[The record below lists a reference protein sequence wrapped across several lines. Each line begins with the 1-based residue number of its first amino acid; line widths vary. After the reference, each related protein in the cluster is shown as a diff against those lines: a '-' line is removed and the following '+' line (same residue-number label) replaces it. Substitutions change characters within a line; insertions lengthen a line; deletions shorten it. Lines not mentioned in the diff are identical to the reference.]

1 MPNNETPT
9 SESQTYQSMLESV
22 EKIVSD
28 ISSEKLELDHV
39 VKEVERGY
47 ELIRKM
53 RSRLDETKQKIDH
66 LRLEYEGEQKTS
78 ESASN

>member
-1 MPNNETPT
+1 MPNNETQT

-39 VKEVERGY
+39 VKEVEKGY

-78 ESASN
+78 ESDSP